1 MGKLALIGGHSILG
15 SEPAEGFERRDVET
29 ADGPVAVH
37 ERNGVLLLQRHGFDE
52 YTTAARINHARN
64 LAALREL
71 GCDRILGISSVG
83 GLKPDLGV
91 GTFVCPDDFIAL
103 HLGLSLSTAHG
114 GERVPGF
121 DLGWRAAVIETWA
134 DVGAP
139 PLRDGGVYW
148 QAIGPRFET
157 PAEIRFIAPHAD
169 VIGMTAA
176 SECILAGE
184 VGIPYATVCVVDNLA
199 NGVAG
204 SELSVAEFEA
214 GKERNRVLL
223 LDALD
228 RVGAAL
234 EAVGVSA
241 ASGARAG
248 A

>member
-1 MGKLALIGGHSILG
+1 
-15 SEPAEGFERRDVET
+15 
-29 ADGPVAVH
+29 
-37 ERNGVLLLQRHGFDE
+37 
-52 YTTAARINHARN
+52 
-64 LAALREL
+64 
-71 GCDRILGISSVG
+71 
-83 GLKPDLGV
+83 
-91 GTFVCPDDFIAL
+91 
-103 HLGLSLSTAHG
+103 
-114 GERVPGF
+114 
-121 DLGWRAAVIETWA
+121 
-134 DVGAP
+134 
-139 PLRDGGVYW
+139 
-148 QAIGPRFET
+148 
-157 PAEIRFIAPHAD
+157 
-169 VIGMTAA
+169 MTAA

-204 SELSVAEFEA
+204 SELSVADFEA